1 MNIDKKRTRITD
13 FHIVKTIEYK
23 DSPVETVKNLERL
36 HKDKFE
42 FINIP
47 WFRYEVSGHSL
58 TIISEYIK
66 GRYIDLAHMNYLW
79 NDVVMHKGDYSF
91 HDYQFSN
98 FIVDKDNKVW
108 AVDLDDYCKISISDR
123 DKDWLKIKN
132 EETLRLKEL
141 WNAL

>member
-1 MNIDKKRTRITD
+1 MG
-13 FHIVKTIEYK
+13 
-23 DSPVETVKNLERL
+23 LE
-36 HKDKFE
+36 FP
-42 FINIP
+42 I
-47 WFRYEVSGHSL
+47 L
-58 TIISEYIK
+58 TILK
-66 GRYIDLAHMNYLW
+66 GATDDKL
-79 NDVVMHKGDYSF
+79 
-91 HDYQFSN
+91 SN

>member
-1 MNIDKKRTRITD
+1 
-13 FHIVKTIEYK
+13 
-23 DSPVETVKNLERL
+23 LERCC
-36 HKDKFE
+36 
-42 FINIP
+42 
-47 WFRYEVSGHSL
+47 
-58 TIISEYIK
+58 
-66 GRYIDLAHMNYLW
+66 
-79 NDVVMHKGDYSF
+79 MHKGDYSF

-98 FIVDKDNKVW
+98 FIVDKDNKIW